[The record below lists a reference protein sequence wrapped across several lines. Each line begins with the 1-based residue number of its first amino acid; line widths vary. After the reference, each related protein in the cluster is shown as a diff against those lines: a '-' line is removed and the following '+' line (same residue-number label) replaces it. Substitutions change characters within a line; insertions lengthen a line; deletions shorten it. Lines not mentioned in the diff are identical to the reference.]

1 MSVIHCKLPNAGL
14 GNQLFPIVNAYY
26 FGKLNSLPVIT
37 SGYHRVKIGPYLR
50 GEKSKRRYNN
60 YFTFQK
66 GLIGAW
72 LDARRLK
79 AQSKSRLIQ
88 EPPLEKIASIDDSC
102 IYEFNAIPHWSD
114 YFARLKNHRNE
125 IIEIFYSLIRKD
137 ILNEATSLPA
147 PCIGVHIR
155 MGDFRKLQ
163 AGEDFGKSGAVRT
176 PETYFIEMINAIRAI
191 HGSTLPGS
199 VFTDGYRSE
208 LKDLLS
214 LENIT
219 MVEGNR
225 DIVDMILMSRSK
237 IIVTSAGSTF
247 SYWSA
252 FLADVPVV
260 RHSEHLHQPIR
271 PQFVNDNFYEGPLVP
286 GNVNSV
292 LEKNIKA
299 I

>member
-1 MSVIHCKLPNAGL
+1 MSLIHCKLPNAGL

-26 FGKLNSLPVIT
+26 FGKLNNLPVIT
-37 SGYHRVKIGPYLR
+37 SGYHRVRIGPYLR
-50 GEKSKRRYNN
+50 GEKSKRKYSN

-66 GLIGAW
+66 GLIGTW

-79 AQSKSRLIQ
+79 NYSKYNLVN
-88 EPPLEKIASIDDSC
+88 EPALEKIASTENSC
-102 IYEFNAIPHWSD
+102 IYEFNAVPHWSD
-114 YFARLKNHRNE
+114 YFARLKDHRKE
-125 IIEIFYSLIRKD
+125 IIEFFYSLIRKD
-137 ILNEATSLPA
+137 ILNEAMTLQA

-176 PETYFIEMINAIRAI
+176 PEIYFIEMIKAIREI
-191 HGSTLPGS
+191 NGSNLPVS

-214 LENIT
+214 LDNIT
-219 MVEGNR
+219 MIEGNR
-225 DIVDMILMSRSK
+225 DIVDMLLLSRSK
-237 IIVTSAGSTF
+237 IIITSAGSTF

-271 PQFVNDNFYEGPLVP
+271 PLSVNAEFYEGPLVP
-286 GNVNSV
+286 GNINSV